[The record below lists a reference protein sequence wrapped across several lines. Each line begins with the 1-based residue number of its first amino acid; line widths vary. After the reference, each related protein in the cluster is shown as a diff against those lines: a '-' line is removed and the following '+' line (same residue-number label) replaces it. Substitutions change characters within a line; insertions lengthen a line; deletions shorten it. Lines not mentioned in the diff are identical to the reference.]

1 MSQLSNEQRRKNVAE
16 ELWLHYFN
24 DSLLTKGVITEKEH
38 LKMNLE
44 INLRTQRLLKGRK
57 ETKNGKNI
65 IHR

>member
-1 MSQLSNEQRRKNVAE
+1 MSQLSNAQRRKNVAE

-57 ETKNGKNI
+57 KTKNGKNT